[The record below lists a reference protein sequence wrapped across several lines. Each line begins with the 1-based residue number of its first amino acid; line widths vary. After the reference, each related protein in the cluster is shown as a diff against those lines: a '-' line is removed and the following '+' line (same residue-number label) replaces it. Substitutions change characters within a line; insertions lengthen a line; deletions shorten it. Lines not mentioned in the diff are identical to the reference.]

1 MGQKGK
7 SERIESWE
15 GLHLQLL
22 EGVTWKAWEGMQGAS
37 SNKDQPRLIA
47 KKEMETTVLQP
58 QGTEVGQQ
66 PEWAW
71 KWILP
76 NFQQG

>member
-1 MGQKGK
+1 
-7 SERIESWE
+7 
-15 GLHLQLL
+15 
-22 EGVTWKAWEGMQGAS
+22 MQGAS

-66 PEWAW
+66 PE
-71 KWILP
+71 
-76 NFQQG
+76 